1 VTEKTAGRSLGT
13 VGIAVLIA
21 AGLGYPLLIVTAR
34 TLSPADNAV
43 FLTFWGIVFGVGS
56 TLAPVEQEL
65 SRLAAVADVAGKRA
79 DATGLRTV
87 AVAAAAVGLFGL
99 LVALPPVSERLFG
112 EHTVLALVAL
122 ASGLA
127 FAVQFG
133 TRGTLIGF
141 HEAKSFGGLV
151 VSEAAVRIGL
161 LGLFV
166 VLGLNGVVP
175 LAIAVAAGSFAFL
188 PFAFRVRKHLDL
200 TGGAEPWGVVARRIL
215 VLMLSAGLTASVLTG
230 YPAIVK
236 LFATTREELE
246 ALSGLFL
253 ALTVARLP
261 LLLLSPVQAMAVPTV
276 VRLSQDE
283 EGHGKLR
290 ALLVKGSAGAFGLA
304 AVGAAFGWLIGP
316 WAVKLLFGAQY
327 DVPGWV
333 LAGLVWSSVLLG
345 AVMLLAAVLV
355 ARTEGAKVLVL
366 WALVA
371 ALSVLVLTFA
381 PGDLVLRAVLGLVV
395 APTIGAF
402 VAMAFVLRPGVR
414 AETSTG

>member
-1 VTEKTAGRSLGT
+1 MTEKTAGRSLGT

-79 DATGLRTV
+79 NATGLRTV

-188 PFAFRVRKHLDL
+188 PFGFRARKHLDL

>member
-1 VTEKTAGRSLGT
+1 
-13 VGIAVLIA
+13 
-21 AGLGYPLLIVTAR
+21 
-34 TLSPADNAV
+34 
-43 FLTFWGIVFGVGS
+43 
-56 TLAPVEQEL
+56 
-65 SRLAAVADVAGKRA
+65 
-79 DATGLRTV
+79 
-87 AVAAAAVGLFGL
+87 
-99 LVALPPVSERLFG
+99 
-112 EHTVLALVAL
+112 
-122 ASGLA
+122 
-127 FAVQFG
+127 
-133 TRGTLIGF
+133 
-141 HEAKSFGGLV
+141 V

-414 AETSTG
+414 AETPTG

>member
-1 VTEKTAGRSLGT
+1 MSEKTAGRSLGT

-21 AGLGYPLLIVTAR
+21 AGLGYPILIVTSR
-34 TLSPADNAV
+34 VLSEVDAAV
-43 FLTFWGIVFGVGS
+43 FLTFWGIIFGVGS

-65 SRLAAVADVAGKRA
+65 SRLAAVADVAGKRVN
-79 DATGLRTV
+79 ATAVRTI
-87 AVAAAAVGLFGL
+87 AIAAAAVGLFGL

-112 EHTVLALVAL
+112 EYTVLALLAL

-133 TRGTLIGF
+133 TRGMLIGF
-141 HEAKSFGGLV
+141 HEAKAFGGLV
-151 VSEAAVRIGL
+151 VAEAAVRIAL
-161 LGLFV
+161 LGLFL
-166 VLGLNGVVP
+166 VLGLKGVVP

-188 PFAFRVRKHLDL
+188 PFGLRARKHLDL

-236 LFATTREELE
+236 LFATKEELD
-246 ALSGLFL
+246 ALAGLFL
-253 ALTVARLP
+253 SLSVARLP

-276 VRLSQDE
+276 VRLSQDAA
-283 EGHGKLR
+283 GHGRLR
-290 ALLVKGSAGAFGLA
+290 AALVKGSAAAFVLA
-304 AVGAAFGWLIGP
+304 AIGAAFGWLIGP
-316 WAVKLLFGAQY
+316 WVVRLLFGAKF

-333 LAGLVWSSVLLG
+333 VAGLVWSSVLLG

-355 ARTEGAKVLVL
+355 ARTEGAKVLIL
-366 WALVA
+366 WAIVA
-371 ALSVLVLTFA
+371 ALSVLVLLLA
-381 PGDLVLRAVLGLVV
+381 PGDTVLRAVLGLVI

-414 AETSTG
+414 GETATG